1 MHDKHKGA
9 IVLETFV
16 KALPKDN
23 PPAYCQRRPSCKL
36 LIKVSIDMGTNINY
50 IMTYINKYY
59 HNTYHNSVINP

>member
-36 LIKVSIDMGTNINY
+36 LIKVSVDMGTNVNY
-50 IMTYINKYY
+50 IMTNI
-59 HNTYHNSVINP
+59 